1 MLPFYYNM
9 IVILM
14 SVFMC
19 MSGVLLTALAYRPK
33 EIAEEWWEWTDRFY
47 KSETWRIAGPV
58 LIILS
63 LMCHVV
69 SVSYCIA
76 KRVRRRKRQEARRRE
91 KEESDSCEV
100 RSIDM
105 DPEKLETKCLLEN
118 GHDIACFPDSSLR
131 SSRSRIRTVSQNLSQ
146 NTGAVT
152 GENEPPTLPT
162 ELTDSTT

>member
-1 MLPFYYNM
+1 MPSTTLINKKLTITFTITLSHN
-9 IVILM
+9 IV
-14 SVFMC
+14 VKYFFFE
-19 MSGVLLTALAYRPK
+19 VLLLFA
-33 EIAEEWWEWTDRFY
+33 
-47 KSETWRIAGPV
+47 ETWRIAGPV

-63 LMCHVV
+63 LFCHIV

-76 KRVRRRKRQEARRRE
+76 KRVRRRRRQEERRRE

-131 SSRSRIRTVSQNLSQ
+131 YSNFFEVN
-146 NTGAVT
+146 
-152 GENEPPTLPT
+152 
-162 ELTDSTT
+162 TDSGVHKNATI